1 MNATLIR
8 RKMLSIE
15 YSQRLSMEILHLS
28 RSKVKDSRDYW
39 FKNVMKRSKKTKQ
52 TKTTWIITELITY
65 IVCDPESRP

>member
-28 RSKVKDSRDYW
+28 RSKVKDSRDY
-39 FKNVMKRSKKTKQ
+39 
-52 TKTTWIITELITY
+52 
-65 IVCDPESRP
+65 